1 MKRLVGFGEVRRGGG
16 STRNLFYGHRS
27 SDVKGI

>member
-1 MKRLVGFGEVRRGGG
+1 MKRLVGFGEVRRMYQKSG
-16 STRNLFYGHRS
+16 FMVIEA